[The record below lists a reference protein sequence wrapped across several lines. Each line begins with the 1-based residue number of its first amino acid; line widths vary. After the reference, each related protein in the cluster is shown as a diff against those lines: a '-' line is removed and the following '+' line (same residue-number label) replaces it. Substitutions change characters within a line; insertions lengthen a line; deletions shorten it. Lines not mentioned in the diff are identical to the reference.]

1 MVKTAMQE
9 YITFMENYCDIYD
22 ELVAIWQE
30 KQRIILNNDLY
41 LLEEQVKKE
50 EVGVL
55 KAKGLEEKR
64 LKLQKKLGLE
74 DKKLQELIN
83 EVDHREQQEQL
94 RAIKRRL
101 SGSVQLL
108 MSLNDSCKTL
118 TEDRFATIEREMAR
132 IQQKKGN
139 SQAKPKNFINRSI

>member
-1 MVKTAMQE
+1 MKTAMQE

-83 EVDHREQQEQL
+83 EVEHREQQEQL

>member
-30 KQRIILNNDLY
+30 KQRIILNNDLH

-83 EVDHREQQEQL
+83 EVEHREQQEQL

-118 TEDRFATIEREMAR
+118 TEDRFAIIEREMAR

-139 SQAKPKNFINRSI
+139 SQAKPKSFINRSI

>member
-1 MVKTAMQE
+1 MQE

-55 KAKGLEEKR
+55 KAKGL
-64 LKLQKKLGLE
+64 
-74 DKKLQELIN
+74 
-83 EVDHREQQEQL
+83 
-94 RAIKRRL
+94 
-101 SGSVQLL
+101 
-108 MSLNDSCKTL
+108 
-118 TEDRFATIEREMAR
+118 
-132 IQQKKGN
+132 
-139 SQAKPKNFINRSI
+139 

>member
-30 KQRIILNNDLY
+30 KQRIILNNDLH